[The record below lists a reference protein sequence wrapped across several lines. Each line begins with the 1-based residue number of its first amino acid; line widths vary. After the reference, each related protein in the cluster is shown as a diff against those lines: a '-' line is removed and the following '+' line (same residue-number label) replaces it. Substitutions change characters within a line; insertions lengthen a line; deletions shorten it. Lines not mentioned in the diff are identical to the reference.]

1 MNLLTVFRSPLLLTL
16 ALAGCDS
23 ALINPIGD
31 LDECPAMQGEFP
43 PTDCAI
49 VRGTVR
55 SPAGVPRVGFPVRV
69 DSMVPQVGYYYA
81 STTTV
86 TNADG
91 LFELTVY
98 RVSRLEPVTSP
109 DTARVEIKTYPTTD
123 PRPGDPPTARVR
135 VLMYFAELGETV
147 RVTFADLIF

>member
-1 MNLLTVFRSPLLLTL
+1 MSRALVLL
-16 ALAGCDS
+16 ALALPGCES

-31 LDECPAMQGEFP
+31 LDECPTLQGEFP

-49 VRGTVR
+49 VRGSVR
-55 SPAGVPRVGFPVRV
+55 SPSGVPRVGFPVRV
-69 DSMVPQVGYYYA
+69 DSLIPQVGYYYSS
-81 STTTV
+81 STAL

-91 LFELTVY
+91 LFEVTVY
-98 RVSRLEPVTSP
+98 RVNRLLPITEP
-109 DTARVEIKTYPTTD
+109 DTARIEIKTYATTD
-123 PRPGDPPTARVR
+123 PRPGENPTGRVR